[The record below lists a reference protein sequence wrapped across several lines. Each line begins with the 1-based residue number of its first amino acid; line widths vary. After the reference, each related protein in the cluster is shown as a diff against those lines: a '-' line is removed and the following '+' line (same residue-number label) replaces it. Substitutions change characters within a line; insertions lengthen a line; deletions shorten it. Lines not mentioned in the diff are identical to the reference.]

1 MRYPRLACWLSWLHM
16 PHLSIRIDFEPTG
29 SALGPGMAQLLE
41 RVAEL
46 GSIRRAAMSMGM
58 SYRKAWLLIQE
69 IQKTFDGAVVTAEVG
84 GVSGGG
90 TRLTELGDNLL
101 KIYRR
106 VESRAADSTRAD
118 LDTLAAMVRASA
130 GPRRVGR
137 LKKKKR

>member
-1 MRYPRLACWLSWLHM
+1 MMRIGPPSGHKSM
-16 PHLSIRIDFEPTG
+16 PHLSIRIDFEPSG
-29 SALGPGMAQLLE
+29 SSLGPGMAQLLE

-90 TRLTELGDNLL
+90 TNLTELGENLL
-101 KIYRR
+101 KIYPRA
-106 VESRAADSTRAD
+106 ESRAADA
-118 LDTLAAMVRASA
+118 
-130 GPRRVGR
+130 
-137 LKKKKR
+137 

>member
-1 MRYPRLACWLSWLHM
+1 M

-84 GVSGGG
+84 GASGGG
-90 TRLTELGDNLL
+90 TQLTELGESLL
-101 KIYRR
+101 KLYRR
-106 VESRAADSTRAD
+106 VESRAADANRAD
-118 LDTLAAMVRASA
+118 LELLAAMVRANA